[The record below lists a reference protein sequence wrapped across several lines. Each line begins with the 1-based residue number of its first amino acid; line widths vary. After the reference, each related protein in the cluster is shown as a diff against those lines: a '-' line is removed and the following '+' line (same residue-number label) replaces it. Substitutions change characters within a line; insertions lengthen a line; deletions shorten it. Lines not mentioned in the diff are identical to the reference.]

1 MILTQCLLKSQFNV
15 NFLHLYPFLMIRKS
29 HNSDLSKVSVTHI
42 LSDSEY
48 EGSGKRACRD
58 PHVMF
63 YSHTNM

>member
-1 MILTQCLLKSQFNV
+1 
-15 NFLHLYPFLMIRKS
+15 MIRKS